1 MKTLCIGLAGARYID
16 VVDIC
21 VPPALHHSFAIREAD
36 AGKHI
41 IKENP
46 LTGYLERMSRCP
58 LLVEFLAFAPEENP
72 LIKGTQA

>member
-1 MKTLCIGLAGARYID
+1 MKTLGIGLAGARYID

-21 VPPALHHSFAIREAD
+21 VPPPLHHSFAIREAD

-46 LTGYLERMSRCP
+46 LTGYFGADGDPVPIGTRVPRARMRESYKR
-58 LLVEFLAFAPEENP
+58 
-72 LIKGTQA
+72 